1 MQCKYYHI
9 ESSIENTSI
18 SIQIIKGN
26 VKKRGENIIVL
37 KLLCQFLTYKF
48 ALFFIILFLFRNGP
62 NNSISSGGLPS
73 RSSSAATVQRSV
85 KVNMG
90 TSYNKRLDS
99 IHKVANAYEEMGR
112 RLEEELRESNIKS
125 RKERVE
131 EMKSGYNLMGE
142 KKQRKWLIKHG
153 KGHVL
158 QFTDE

>member
-1 MQCKYYHI
+1 
-9 ESSIENTSI
+9 
-18 SIQIIKGN
+18 
-26 VKKRGENIIVL
+26 
-37 KLLCQFLTYKF
+37 
-48 ALFFIILFLFRNGP
+48 
-62 NNSISSGGLPS
+62 
-73 RSSSAATVQRSV
+73 
-85 KVNMG
+85 MG